1 MGGFFLNARA
11 ALGTSWSA
19 IWQLTDRWGDDANG
33 IDHIPAGSRLDTG
46 KTLWRETGS
55 EQLSAAVPEHQDPI
69 MHKH

>member
-19 IWQLTDRWGDDANG
+19 IWQLTDRWGDDATG
-33 IDHIPAGSRLDTG
+33 IDCNPAGSRIDTG
-46 KTLWRETGS
+46 KPCGGRTRR